1 MSQGFAPALVLRERR
16 TEKSRDEARL
26 CRSACSPR
34 CCCVL
39 TRGTRAPQLL
49 SAAAE
54 ERRARQAERERAK
67 AARLIQ
73 VRRP

>member
-1 MSQGFAPALVLRERR
+1 MSQGFAAALVLRERR

-26 CRSACSPR
+26 LLRLLVALLPHL
-34 CCCVL
+34 L

-73 VRRP
+73 ARSP